1 MKDNE
6 VLNYIIL
13 SGVVQAVQN
22 LGLATIPLFVGWI
35 LENYGYRQLEFFNVA
50 MLGAAIL
57 GTFALLWSS
66 KVSHM
71 GYLHMTTKTRDH
83 FETTQEYYDMMK
95 KVSGES
101 RAAAHQ
107 EHLINGTTGIDN
119 PNYRAYF
126 LLVNL
131 DVVIFP

>member
-1 MKDNE
+1 M
-6 VLNYIIL
+6 NYIIS

-119 PNYRAYF
+119 PNYSPAIRNGDATAVTDPDDNY
-126 LLVNL
+126 
-131 DVVIFP
+131 